1 MEKGRARR
9 NLVRVAYERSKISDY
24 MSGAFEKGCMNFYLA
39 NAIAGNPSTALIL
52 WPERGTLVPCGR
64 FSEVEGWWTLEEED
78 ACKKRKEMLN

>member
-1 MEKGRARR
+1 MG
-9 NLVRVAYERSKISDY
+9 DF
-24 MSGAFEKGCMNFYLA
+24 MSVEFEKGCMNFYLA

-78 ACKKRKEMLN
+78 ACKTKKEMLNQNHKNLSDVTNNNATLIG